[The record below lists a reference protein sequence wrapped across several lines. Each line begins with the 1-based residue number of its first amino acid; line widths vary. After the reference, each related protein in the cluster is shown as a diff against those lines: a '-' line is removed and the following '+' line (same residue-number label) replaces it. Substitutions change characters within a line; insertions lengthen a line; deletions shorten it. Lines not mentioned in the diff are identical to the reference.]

1 MLREREVLAQVVS
14 FVAMASE
21 MGRFGSRM
29 VARVQRQWTRAVGVR
44 VMGCGGGCEY
54 LSGRRMRLMRWYW

>member
-1 MLREREVLAQVVS
+1 MLREMVVLAQVVS

-21 MGRFGSRM
+21 LGTFGSRGGCAKS
-29 VARVQRQWTRAVGVR
+29 ARVVDESS
-44 VMGCGGGCEY
+44 GCEGGGGCEY